1 MESYFDP
8 KSTAL
13 LATTFEIEGD
23 PSQVTEEELLYVLS
37 ERIGYMID
45 HKFDYLMHLMY
56 RFDVLEH
63 KIRLAISPENPDPA
77 NVALAKLV
85 IARQKERIEL
95 RKKFKSPDLD
105 DLDDLE
111 SWRF

>member
-1 MESYFDP
+1 MEEPFFDP

-13 LATTFEIEGD
+13 LATSFEIEGD
-23 PSQVTEEELLYVLS
+23 ASQVTEEELLYVLS

-63 KIRLAISPENPDPA
+63 KIRDA
-77 NVALAKLV
+77 NMALAKLV
-85 IARQKERIEL
+85 VERQKERLIL
-95 RKKFKSPDLD
+95 RQKFKSPDF
-105 DLDDLE
+105 DDLE
-111 SWRF
+111 GWDF

>member
-1 MESYFDP
+1 MEPYFDP

-13 LATTFEIEGD
+13 LATSFEIAGD
-23 PSQVTEEELLYVLS
+23 PDQVTEEQLLHALS

-63 KIRLAISPENPDPA
+63 KIRDAIDPKNPDPA

-85 IARQKERIEL
+85 IQRQKERLEL
-95 RKKFKSPDLD
+95 RKKYKSPDF
-105 DLDDLE
+105 DDLE
-111 SWRF
+111 GWEF